1 MFYHYEGKLT
11 HHLSYIKMEIRAL
24 VELSEYSRQRPF
36 EQLTK
41 EDVLSFLYKFRKTE
55 DRDPLHKWMVRIT

>member
-1 MFYHYEGKLT
+1 
-11 HHLSYIKMEIRAL
+11 MEIRAL

-41 EDVLSFLYKFRKTE
+41 EDVLSFLYIFRKTE
-55 DRDPLHKWMVRIT
+55 DRLFRYISGLVRIT